1 MVAVYSNSSPPPQT
15 NTTDLPIP
23 ATRPPK
29 PPQSV
34 LDNIYAFSPNSDTLG
49 GTAYLIVEKEGNILL
64 DCPAVEERNCEFL
77 TSHGGVKTLFITHR
91 GAIGKARLLQDT
103 FNCKVLIQEQEA
115 YLLPKVK
122 VTTFRQEIT
131 LESHLRAIWTP
142 GHSPGSSCLYYPS
155 NGGIL
160 FTGRHLLPN
169 QQGEPV
175 PLRTS
180 KTFQWHWQINSL
192 QLLRETFT
200 PETLAYICPG
210 ANIGFLRGKKAI
222 ANAYQQLATLDLN
235 TLKNS
240 PIIF

>member
-1 MVAVYSNSSPPPQT
+1 VYSDSSLPTDIDPTNS
-15 NTTDLPIP
+15 LPIP

-29 PPQSV
+29 LPQFV
-34 LDNIYAFSPNSDTLG
+34 LDNIYAFSPNRDTLG

-64 DCPAVEERNCEFL
+64 DCPAVDKVTCEFL
-77 TSHGGVKTLFITHR
+77 TSQGGVKLLFITHR

-115 YLLPKVK
+115 YLLPKIK
-122 VTTFRQEIT
+122 VETFRQEIS
-131 LESHLRAIWTP
+131 LGNLRAIWTP

-155 NGGIL
+155 HGGIL

-169 QQGEPV
+169 QQGKPT

-180 KTFQWHWQINSL
+180 KTFQWYWQINSL
-192 QLLRETFT
+192 RSLREIFT
-200 PETLAYICPG
+200 PETLTYICPG

-222 ANAYQQLATLDLN
+222 ANAYQQLAQLDLDG
-235 TLKNS
+235 LKNS
-240 PIIF
+240 PIIL

>member
-1 MVAVYSNSSPPPQT
+1 MYSDSSFPPRT
-15 NTTDLPIP
+15 NTTNSLPIP

-29 PPQSV
+29 KPPQFV
-34 LDNIYAFSPNSDTLG
+34 LDNIYAFSPNRDTLG

-64 DCPAVEERNCEFL
+64 DCPAVDEVTCEFL
-77 TSHGGVKTLFITHR
+77 TSQGGVKTLFITHR
-91 GAIGKARLLQDT
+91 GAIGKARELQNI
-103 FNCKVLIQEQEA
+103 FNCDVLIQEQEA

-122 VTTFRQEIT
+122 VTTFRTDIT
-131 LESHLRAIWTP
+131 LNYGRAIWTP

-192 QLLRETFT
+192 QLLKESFT
-200 PETLAYICPG
+200 PETLSYICPG

-222 ANAYQQLATLDLN
+222 ANAYEQLAILDLE

-240 PIIF
+240 PIIL

>member
-1 MVAVYSNSSPPPQT
+1 MAVYSDSSHPTRADVTNS
-15 NTTDLPIP
+15 LPIS

-29 PPQSV
+29 QPQTV
-34 LDNIYAFSPNSDTLG
+34 LDNIYAFSPNRDTLG

-64 DCPAVEERNCEFL
+64 DCPAIDEITSEFL
-77 TSHGGVKTLFITHR
+77 TSHGGVKILFITHR
-91 GAIGKARLLQDT
+91 GGIGKARELQST
-103 FNCKVLIQEQEA
+103 FNCEVLIQEQEA

-131 LESHLRAIWTP
+131 LARSRVIWTP
-142 GHSPGSSCLYYPS
+142 GHSPGSSCLYSPS

-192 QLLRETFT
+192 QLLREIFT

-222 ANAYQQLATLDLN
+222 ANAYPQLAQLDLD
-235 TLKNS
+235 TLKNL
-240 PIIF
+240 PIIV